1 MATREVAGLSKAIR
15 EVAQPLTGSA
25 FDYGRLLHLIGDARF
40 VLIGEATHGTH
51 EFYRERAGITQWLI
65 RERGFNA
72 VAAEADW
79 PDAYRVN
86 RYVRGMGDPNAALD
100 ALAGFER
107 FPAWMWRNLDVL
119 DFIGWLRA
127 CNDSLDPGAVK
138 TGFYGLDLYS
148 LNGSI
153 RAVLDYLEKVDPEAA
168 RRARYRYGCMEDFG
182 EDPRAYGYAAAFDL
196 GASCER
202 EVLAQLV
209 ELQRHA
215 ADYASRDGR
224 VAADEFFFAEQ
235 NARLVR
241 NAEEYY
247 RNMFAGHVAS
257 WNLRDTHMA
266 DTLDALASH
275 LERQY
280 GRSKIVVWAHNS
292 HLGDARATQMGAR
305 GEINLGQLARRRHP
319 SETVLIGQTTFEGAV
334 TAATDWEGAAERMR
348 VRPAMPGSCEEV
360 LHEVGYPRFLLT
372 LREEDTVRQALREP
386 RLERAIGVVYRPR
399 SERIS
404 HYFDA
409 RLRDQFDIVLYFDH
423 TSALEPLERTPA
435 WEREKEWETFP
446 SGV

>member
-1 MATREVAGLSKAIR
+1 MATREIVRLSKAVR
-15 EVAQPLTGSA
+15 EVAEPLTRSA
-25 FDYGRLLHLIGDARF
+25 FDYGRLLDLIGNARF

-51 EFYRERAGITQWLI
+51 EFYRERAEITQWLI

-72 VAAEADW
+72 VAVEADW

-86 RYVRGMGDPNAALD
+86 RYVRGMGDPHATLD

-107 FPAWMWRNLDVL
+107 FPTWMWRNLDVL

-138 TGFYGLDLYS
+138 AGFYGLDLYS
-148 LNGSI
+148 LHRSI
-153 RAVLDYLEKVDPEAA
+153 RAVLDYLDKVDPEAA
-168 RRARYRYGCMEDFG
+168 RRARYRYSCLEDFG
-182 EDPRAYGYAAAFDL
+182 EDPQAYGFAASFDL
-196 GASCER
+196 GVSCER
-202 EVLAQLV
+202 EAVEQLV
-209 ELQRHA
+209 ELQRRA

-235 NARLVR
+235 SARLVR

-247 RNMFAGHVAS
+247 RNMFAGPVAS

-266 DTLDALASH
+266 DTLDALAGH

-280 GRSKIVVWAHNS
+280 GRAKIVVWAHNS
-292 HLGDARATQMGAR
+292 HVGDASATQMGSR
-305 GEINLGQLARRRHP
+305 GEINLGQLARRRHAG
-319 SETVLIGQTTFEGAV
+319 ETVLIGQTTFEGAV
-334 TAATDWEGAAERMR
+334 TAATDWDGPAERMR
-348 VRPAMPGSCEEV
+348 VRPALPGSVEEM
-360 LHEVGYPRFLLT
+360 LHEVGYPRFLLA
-372 LREEDTVRQALREP
+372 LDERDSVRAALAEP

-399 SERIS
+399 SEPIS

-409 RLRDQFDIVLYFDH
+409 RLRDQFDIVLHFDH
-423 TSALEPLERTPA
+423 TSALEPLERTGVR
-435 WEREKEWETFP
+435 EREKEWETFP